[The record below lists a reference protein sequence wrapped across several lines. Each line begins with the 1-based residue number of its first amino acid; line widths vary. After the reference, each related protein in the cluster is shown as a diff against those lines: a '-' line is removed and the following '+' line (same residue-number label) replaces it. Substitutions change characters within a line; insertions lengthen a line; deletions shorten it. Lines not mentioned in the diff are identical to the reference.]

1 MKLKIYSSREIY
13 LRNENKVREFFSRIH
28 WQPERFEDWMNH
40 EAAHFKEAVKRGYSP
55 KYVVTFK
62 KIIGRKYCNIEVEVE
77 NMSREDYEAI
87 ACAPGIDMS
96 ESDEGRIRAGYFQRR
111 LNSGVMNLKC

>member
-28 WQPERFEDWMNH
+28 WQPKGFEDWIEH
-40 EAAHFKEAVKRGYSP
+40 EKEHFEEAVKMGYSP

-111 LNSGVMNLKC
+111 LNSGVGV